1 MSILSAT
8 AGAINYHKTGLESC
22 KETEGIGLFIILVDG
37 YFKISYSLFGTLKYK

>member
-8 AGAINYHKTGLESC
+8 AGSINYHKTGLSC

-37 YFKISYSLFGTLKYK
+37 YFKISYSLTGTLKYK